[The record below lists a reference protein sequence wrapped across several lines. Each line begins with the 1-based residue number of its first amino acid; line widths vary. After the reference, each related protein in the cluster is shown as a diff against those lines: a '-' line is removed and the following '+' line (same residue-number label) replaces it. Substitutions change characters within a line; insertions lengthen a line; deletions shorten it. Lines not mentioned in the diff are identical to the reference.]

1 MLHFLF
7 LNPACLPLAQ
17 VLLDV
22 VYSHTAEGNDE
33 DPKTVSLRGIDNA
46 TYYLVDE
53 FGQ

>member
-1 MLHFLF
+1 MCSRLL
-7 LNPACLPLAQ
+7 Q
-17 VLLDV
+17 VILDV

-33 DPKTVSLRGIDNA
+33 DPKPVSLRGIDNA